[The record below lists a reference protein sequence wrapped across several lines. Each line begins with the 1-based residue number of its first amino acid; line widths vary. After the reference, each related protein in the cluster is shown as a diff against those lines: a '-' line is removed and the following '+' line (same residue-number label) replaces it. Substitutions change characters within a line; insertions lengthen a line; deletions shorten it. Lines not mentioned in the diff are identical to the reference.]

1 MTQFKLRNFMALFAL
16 LLSIMATPVWA
27 ISMDDAK
34 SQGLIGERSNGYLG
48 IVTSNASTDVRKLVD
63 TINNKRRSAYANRAS
78 SADVEQSVFEIRMGQ
93 RLQAR
98 TPAGQFIQLPN
109 GNWQKK

>member
-1 MTQFKLRNFMALFAL
+1 MKQLNLRNFIALFAL
-16 LLSIMATPVWA
+16 MLSIMATPVWA

-48 IVTSNASTDVRKLVD
+48 VVTSSAPADVRKLVD
-63 TINNKRRSAYANRAS
+63 NINNKRRSAYEDRAS
-78 SADVEQSVFEIRMGQ
+78 KAGVERSVFEIRMGQ
-93 RLQAR
+93 RLQQR
-98 TPAGQFIQLPN
+98 TPAGQYIQLQN